1 MKINATFQGKQLAM
15 EEEPCEVRKV
25 ISLPDK
31 EYAFFKKHLM
41 PDHFRRRLSK
51 RERYTEDRS
60 YRSGFHPDLG
70 GRFQ

>member
-31 EYAFFKKHLM
+31 EYAFFKKHLI
-41 PDHFRRRLSK
+41 
-51 RERYTEDRS
+51 
-60 YRSGFHPDLG
+60 PDLKK
-70 GRFQ
+70 